1 VRVEITTQGREPAW
15 LQDPLL
21 EEKKDAVDLLGR
33 GRVTV
38 DCREE
43 ER

>member
-1 VRVEITTQGREPAW
+1 MEITTQGREPAW
-15 LQDPLL
+15 IQNLLL
-21 EEKKDAVDLLGR
+21 EEKKETVDLLG
-33 GRVTV
+33 GGGVTV